1 MYSTSSI
8 SWIVKN
14 FKLSDDPATRINVR
28 YEGKSKIDIFSP
40 IAPCM
45 QNKDTGIEPAAYNVG
60 TITRG
65 NPTLWVPQL
74 SPRPYLPE
82 QLFSEN

>member
-1 MYSTSSI
+1 M
-8 SWIVKN
+8 
-14 FKLSDDPATRINVR
+14 FD
-28 YEGKSKIDIFSP
+28 EGKSKIDIFSP